1 MSDDSSP
8 EIHLL
13 RRWILE
19 NSPGVQAVG
28 DDDEL
33 IDSRVLNS
41 FAFLQF
47 IYYIEEVFGQEVVL
61 DESAMQNFRSLS
73 AICRH
78 FGVPAKQVQ
87 HA

>member
-1 MSDDSSP
+1 VSSFHP
-8 EIHLL
+8 EIHQL
-13 RRWILE
+13 RSWILE
-19 NSPGVQAVG
+19 NNPAIQSIG

-47 IYYIEEVFGQEVVL
+47 VYYIEEVFGQEVVL
-61 DESAMQNFRSLS
+61 DEKSVGNFRSLAS
-73 AICRH
+73 VCRH
-78 FGVPAKQVQ
+78 FKANQEGETQ